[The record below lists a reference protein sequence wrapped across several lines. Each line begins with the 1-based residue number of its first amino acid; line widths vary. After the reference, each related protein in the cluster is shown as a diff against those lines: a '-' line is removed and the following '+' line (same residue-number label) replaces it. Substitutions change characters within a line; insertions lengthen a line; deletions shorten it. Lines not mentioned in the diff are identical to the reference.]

1 MKVSMFH
8 LMPHRELPQDFEKR
22 YDSVW
27 VTPPWAELADPVRV
41 GQYYN
46 WTLDELEF
54 GAQMGFDGICVNE
67 HHQNAYGFMPSPNI
81 MASALARNTKDTA
94 IVVMGST
101 LPTNPPQR
109 IAEEYAM
116 LDGIS
121 GGRLVAGMPLGSSCD
136 VNWCYGITPIEQRER
151 FREAHDLIIE
161 AWTRKDVFAFNGKYN
176 QLRYVNTWPKPIQQP
191 HPPIWVPG
199 TGSKST
205 VDWVA
210 ERDYCYCFLSY
221 FGSKFAKK
229 NVDKYWERL
238 DELGKDANP
247 YRLGFLQLV
256 LVAETDA
263 KAEEQY
269 FEHVKYFYEKSLHT
283 PLHFFMAPGHI
294 DHSSLV
300 KATRAGGYGIPA
312 DLAAQRKDWKFQ
324 DYIDNRFI
332 VAGSPESVKQQ
343 LEDVIK
349 DLNCGNLM
357 ALMHLGSMPHELTK
371 KNIQIFGEEVLP
383 KIRNI
388 WDDQGWENHWW
399 PQGAKRAE
407 ETISV

>member
-407 ETISV
+407 ETITA

>member
-1 MKVSMFH
+1 M
-8 LMPHRELPQDFEKR
+8 
-22 YDSVW
+22 
-27 VTPPWAELADPVRV
+27 
-41 GQYYN
+41 
-46 WTLDELEF
+46 
-54 GAQMGFDGICVNE
+54 
-67 HHQNAYGFMPSPNI
+67 
-81 MASALARNTKDTA
+81 
-94 IVVMGST
+94 
-101 LPTNPPQR
+101 
-109 IAEEYAM
+109 
-116 LDGIS
+116 
-121 GGRLVAGMPLGSSCD
+121 
-136 VNWCYGITPIEQRER
+136 
-151 FREAHDLIIE
+151 
-161 AWTRKDVFAFNGKYN
+161 
-176 QLRYVNTWPKPIQQP
+176 
-191 HPPIWVPG
+191 
-199 TGSKST
+199 
-205 VDWVA
+205 A

-238 DELGKDANP
+238 DELGKDPNP

-283 PLHFFMAPGHI
+283 PLHFFMAPGHV

-312 DLAAQRKDWKFQ
+312 DLATQRKDWKFQ

-332 VAGSPESVKQQ
+332 VAGSPEYVKQQ
-343 LEDVIK
+343 LEEVIK

-371 KNIQIFGEEVLP
+371 KNIQLFGEEVLP
-383 KIRNI
+383 KLRNI

-399 PQGAKRAE
+399 PKGAKRSQE
-407 ETISV
+407 VVTV